1 MLAYVLDNNMVQG
14 VVCLLEIELA
24 REHPN
29 KDYCCGML
37 DTFMKL
43 DLLSPEDENFLKKA
57 LEQIKDF

>member
-24 REHPN
+24 RERSN

-43 DLLSPEDENFLKKA
+43 DLLSAEDENFLKKA
-57 LEQIKDF
+57 FDQIKDY